1 MVRVWQNLLGESNLQ
16 PSDFA
21 LFFDHM
27 FYIPFR
33 MVQPFTLYFDNPQLL
48 DMYIEKCS
56 TLFTGSQADVCTYGE
71 V

>member
-1 MVRVWQNLLGESNLQ
+1 MIRIWQNMLGQNDLK

-33 MVQPFTLYFDNPQLL
+33 TAKPFVLYSDTPQLA
-48 DMYIEKCS
+48 DMYIGKCS
-56 TLFTGSQADVCTYGE
+56 TFFRGSQADVCMYGE

>member
-1 MVRVWQNLLGESNLQ
+1 MTRIRQNLLGESGLQ

-21 LFFDHM
+21 LFFDQM

-33 MVQPFTLYFDNPQLL
+33 TAQPFTLYFDNPQLADL
-48 DMYIEKCS
+48 YLGKCS
-56 TLFTGSQADVCTYGE
+56 TLFSGSQADVCTYGE